1 MDVCLA
7 YKNMR
12 TEDAEASG
20 TVSAKLKYSGKHEY
34 SGFSIIETGSRGSF
48 TSTTG
53 KMIAPLTTEYIHY
66 LFEVP
71 EEIADTTESIVVSF
85 LIDGNLYDYTVR

>member
-1 MDVCLA
+1 
-7 YKNMR
+7 
-12 TEDAEASG
+12 
-20 TVSAKLKYSGKHEY
+20 
-34 SGFSIIETGSRGSF
+34 
-48 TSTTG
+48 
-53 KMIAPLTTEYIHY
+53 MIAPLTTEYIHY